1 MEEKNRTMIEEG
13 RRVLEKLRSRRH
25 EAYFVGG
32 FVRDYVLGRPV
43 KDVDIATSA
52 KPEEVMEA
60 FPKTVPT
67 GLQHGTVTVLTG
79 AYSFEV
85 TTFRKE
91 TEYEGFRRPA
101 EVEYITDLEED
112 LKRRDFT
119 MNAMA
124 MDADGSLIDPF
135 EGRSDMDRGV
145 LRCVGEASERFG
157 EDALR
162 MLRCIRFTAEYGLCI
177 EEATWQALLRQA
189 PLLRHIAMERVR
201 AELQRM
207 VGGADPAR
215 AAELLLASGLWRHAK
230 TPLALPFAAW
240 GHPHA
245 RAVIAHLSSVPA
257 EEDRWAVLLLLI
269 GSQQLDA
276 VRAELRAL
284 TFPGEDIARLTRILA
299 MHALLQRDDAEEAA
313 VQPRADAPASAV
325 GCAAARFKLA
335 VLAHGKEAARG
346 WLRAAGLL
354 SAAWRQQAGA
364 GAASPEGSE
373 RPVQEALPSA
383 NVVESAPALKGE
395 PHDLAAS
402 SAGTGRPGQQGLPSA
417 NAAESAPALK
427 GEPHDLAA
435 SPAGTGRPGQ
445 EGLPS
450 ATAAESCSALKD
462 EPHDLAASPVKTGR
476 PGQDAPPSTTPAIPD
491 SAPPSRAPGPEEAS
505 GHLSTDPETDAAA
518 GEAGLDKLFRFM
530 AGEAVL
536 YLDNG
541 ESWIREM
548 PVHGIKDLAVGG
560 TDLMARSGQKAGP
573 WIGETLN
580 MLLERVAL
588 GLLENTKEILMTEA
602 FRPTEMRDE

>member
-13 RRVLEKLRSRRH
+13 RRVLERLQSRQH

-32 FVRDYVLGRPV
+32 FVRDFVLERPV

-52 KPEEVMEA
+52 KPQEVMEA
-60 FPKTVPT
+60 FSKTVPT

-124 MDADGSLIDPF
+124 MDAEGNLIDPF
-135 EGRSDMDRGV
+135 GGRSDMDRGV
-145 LRCVGEASERFG
+145 LRCVGEAAERFG

-162 MLRCIRFTAEYGLCI
+162 MLRCIRFAAEYGLDI

-215 AAELLLASGLWRHAK
+215 AAGLLLASGLWRHAK

-245 RAVIAHLSSVPA
+245 QAVIAHLSSIPA

-269 GSQQLDA
+269 GSQQFEA

-299 MHALLQRDDAEEAA
+299 VHAYLQRGDAEDAGLRPRPEA
-313 VQPRADAPASAV
+313 QSSAEER
-325 GCAAARFKLA
+325 AAARFKLA

-354 SAAWRQQAGA
+354 RAAWRQRQDGA
-364 GAASPEGSE
+364 G
-373 RPVQEALPSA
+373 
-383 NVVESAPALKGE
+383 
-395 PHDLAAS
+395 
-402 SAGTGRPGQQGLPSA
+402 
-417 NAAESAPALK
+417 
-427 GEPHDLAA
+427 AA
-435 SPAGTGRPGQ
+435 SPAGTGRFGQDGTLPGNSAQ
-445 EGLPS
+445 SGLAMTQGES
-450 ATAAESCSALKD
+450 DCLEASRAGAELSEQD
-462 EPHDLAASPVKTGR
+462 ASPSVKHA
-476 PGQDAPPSTTPAIPD
+476 QPSQAVPRLA
-491 SAPPSRAPGPEEAS
+491 SARYEAS
-505 GHLSTDPETDAAA
+505 GDLPTDADMHTAA
-518 GEAGLDKLFRFM
+518 GEACLEELFRFM
-530 AGEAVL
+530 TEEADV
-536 YLDNG
+536 YLENG
-541 ESWIREM
+541 EPWIRMM
-548 PVHGIKDLAVGG
+548 PVYSVKDLAVGG
-560 TDLMARSGQKAGP
+560 SDLMVQSGQKAGP

-580 MLLERVAL
+580 RLLERVAL
-588 GLLENTKEILMTEA
+588 GQLENTLEILMTEA
-602 FRPTEMRDE
+602 FRLQKCEMNDS

>member
-1 MEEKNRTMIEEG
+1 MEENNRTMIEEG
-13 RRVLEKLRSRRH
+13 RRVLERLQSRQH

-32 FVRDYVLGRPV
+32 FVRDFVLERPV

-52 KPEEVMEA
+52 KPEQVMEA
-60 FPKTVPT
+60 FSKTVPT

-124 MDADGSLIDPF
+124 MDAEGNLIDPF
-135 EGRSDMDRGV
+135 GGRSDMDRGV
-145 LRCVGEASERFG
+145 LRCVGEAAERFG

-162 MLRCIRFTAEYGLCI
+162 MLRCIRFAAEYGLDI

-215 AAELLLASGLWRHAK
+215 AAGLLLASGLWRHAK

-245 RAVIAHLSSVPA
+245 QAVIAHLSSIPA

-269 GSQQLDA
+269 GSQQLEA

-299 MHALLQRDDAEEAA
+299 VHAHLQRGDAEDAALRPRPEA
-313 VQPRADAPASAV
+313 QASAEER
-325 GCAAARFKLA
+325 AAARFKLA

-354 SAAWRQQAGA
+354 RTAWRQRQAGA
-364 GAASPEGSE
+364 G
-373 RPVQEALPSA
+373 
-383 NVVESAPALKGE
+383 
-395 PHDLAAS
+395 
-402 SAGTGRPGQQGLPSA
+402 
-417 NAAESAPALK
+417 
-427 GEPHDLAA
+427 AA

-445 EGLPS
+445 DGTLPGNSAQSGLAVTQGES
-450 ATAAESCSALKD
+450 DCLEASRAGAELPEQD
-462 EPHDLAASPVKTGR
+462 ASPSVKH
-476 PGQDAPPSTTPAIPD
+476 GQPSQAVPRLA
-491 SAPPSRAPGPEEAS
+491 SARCEAS
-505 GHLSTDPETDAAA
+505 GDLPTDAEMHMAA
-518 GEAGLDKLFRFM
+518 GEACLEELFRFM
-530 AGEAVL
+530 TEEADV
-536 YLDNG
+536 YLENG
-541 ESWIREM
+541 EPWIRMM
-548 PVHGIKDLAVGG
+548 PVYSVKDLAVGG
-560 TDLMARSGQKAGP
+560 SDLMAQSGKKAGP

-580 MLLERVAL
+580 RLLERVAL
-588 GLLENTKEILMTEA
+588 GQLENTLEILMTEA
-602 FRPTEMRDE
+602 SRPTEMRDE

>member
-13 RRVLEKLRSRRH
+13 RRVLERLRSRQH

-32 FVRDYVLGRPV
+32 FVRDFVLERPV

-60 FPKTVPT
+60 FSKTVPT

-79 AYSFEV
+79 DYSFEV

-124 MDADGSLIDPF
+124 MDAEGNLIDPF
-135 EGRSDMDRGV
+135 GGQSDMDRGV
-145 LRCVGEASERFG
+145 LRCVGEAAERFG

-162 MLRCIRFTAEYGLCI
+162 MLRCIRFAAEYGLDI
-177 EEATWQALLRQA
+177 EEATWLALLRQA

-215 AAELLLASGLWRHAK
+215 AAALLLASGLWRHAK

-245 RAVIAHLSSVPA
+245 QTVIAHLSSIPA

-269 GSQQLDA
+269 GSQQPEA

-299 MHALLQRDDAEEAA
+299 VHAQLQRGDAEAAA
-313 VQPRADAPASAV
+313 VRPRPEAQPSAEER
-325 GCAAARFKLA
+325 AAARFKLA

-354 SAAWRQQAGA
+354 RAAWRRQAGA
-364 GAASPEGSE
+364 GA
-373 RPVQEALPSA
+373 
-383 NVVESAPALKGE
+383 
-395 PHDLAAS
+395 
-402 SAGTGRPGQQGLPSA
+402 GLP
-417 NAAESAPALK
+417 E
-427 GEPHDLAA
+427 
-435 SPAGTGRPGQ
+435 
-445 EGLPS
+445 
-450 ATAAESCSALKD
+450 
-462 EPHDLAASPVKTGR
+462 
-476 PGQDAPPSTTPAIPD
+476 QDAPPSANPAQ
-491 SAPPSRAPGPEEAS
+491 PGQAVPHRTYDPYEAS
-505 GHLSTDPETDAAA
+505 GELTMDEEIHTAA
-518 GEAGLDKLFRFM
+518 GEACLEELFRFM
-530 AGEAVL
+530 TEEAAV
-536 YLDNG
+536 YLENG
-541 ESWIREM
+541 EPWIHVM
-548 PVHGIKDLAVGG
+548 PVYGVKDLAVGG
-560 TDLMARSGQKAGP
+560 SDLMAQSGQKAGP

-580 MLLERVAL
+580 LLLERVAL
-588 GLLENTKEILMTEA
+588 GQLENTKEILMTEA

>member
-13 RRVLEKLRSRRH
+13 RRVLERLQSRQH

-32 FVRDYVLGRPV
+32 FVRDFVLERPV

-60 FPKTVPT
+60 FSKTVPT

-124 MDADGSLIDPF
+124 MDAEGNLIDPF
-135 EGRSDMDRGV
+135 GGRSDMDRGV
-145 LRCVGEASERFG
+145 LRCVGEAAERFG

-162 MLRCIRFTAEYGLCI
+162 MLRCIRFAAEYGLDI

-215 AAELLLASGLWRHAK
+215 AAGLLLASGLWRHAK

-245 RAVIAHLSSVPA
+245 QAVIAHLSSIPA

-269 GSQQLDA
+269 GSQQLEA

-299 MHALLQRDDAEEAA
+299 VHAHLQRGDAEDAALRLRPEA
-313 VQPRADAPASAV
+313 RASAEER
-325 GCAAARFKLA
+325 AAARFKLA

-354 SAAWRQQAGA
+354 RTAWRQRQAGA
-364 GAASPEGSE
+364 GAASP
-373 RPVQEALPSA
+373 V
-383 NVVESAPALKGE
+383 
-395 PHDLAAS
+395 D
-402 SAGTGRPGQQGLPSA
+402 
-417 NAAESAPALK
+417 
-427 GEPHDLAA
+427 
-435 SPAGTGRPGQ
+435 
-445 EGLPS
+445 
-450 ATAAESCSALKD
+450 
-462 EPHDLAASPVKTGR
+462 TGR
-476 PGQDAPPSTTPAIPD
+476 PGQDGTLPGNSSQSGLAVTQGESDCLEA
-491 SAPPSRAPGPEEAS
+491 SRAGAERLEQDASPSANPAQPRQAVRRLASGRYEAS
-505 GHLSTDPETDAAA
+505 GGFPADEDMHTAA
-518 GEAGLDKLFRFM
+518 GEACLEELFRFM
-530 AGEAVL
+530 TEEADV
-536 YLDNG
+536 YLENG
-541 ESWIREM
+541 EPWIRVM
-548 PVHGIKDLAVGG
+548 PVYNVKDLAVGG
-560 TDLMARSGQKAGP
+560 SDLMAQSGQKAGP

-580 MLLERVAL
+580 SLLERVAL
-588 GLLENTKEILMTEA
+588 GQLQNTLEILMTEA

>member
-13 RRVLEKLRSRRH
+13 RRVLEKLQSRQH

-32 FVRDYVLGRPV
+32 FVRDFVLERPV

-60 FPKTVPT
+60 FSKTVPT

-124 MDADGSLIDPF
+124 MDVEGNLIDPF
-135 EGRSDMDRGV
+135 GGRSDMDRGV
-145 LRCVGEASERFG
+145 LRCVGEAAERFG

-162 MLRCIRFTAEYGLCI
+162 MLRCIRFAAEYGLEI

-215 AAELLLASGLWRHAK
+215 AAGLLLASGLWRHAK

-245 RAVIAHLSSVPA
+245 QAVIAHLSSIPA

-269 GSQQLDA
+269 GSQQLEA

-299 MHALLQRDDAEEAA
+299 VHAHLQRGDAEDAA
-313 VQPRADAPASAV
+313 VRTRPEAQASAEER
-325 GCAAARFKLA
+325 AAARFKLA
-335 VLAHGKEAARG
+335 VLAHGKEAVRG

-354 SAAWRQQAGA
+354 RTAWRQRQAGA
-364 GAASPEGSE
+364 GAASP
-373 RPVQEALPSA
+373 
-383 NVVESAPALKGE
+383 
-395 PHDLAAS
+395 
-402 SAGTGRPGQQGLPSA
+402 AGTGRTGQYGTLPGNSAQSGLAVTQGESDCLEASRAGAQRPEQDAQPSA
-417 NAAESAPALK
+417 KHGQPSQAVPR
-427 GEPHDLAA
+427 LA
-435 SPAGTGRPGQ
+435 SGRY
-445 EGLPS
+445 
-450 ATAAESCSALKD
+450 
-462 EPHDLAASPVKTGR
+462 
-476 PGQDAPPSTTPAIPD
+476 
-491 SAPPSRAPGPEEAS
+491 EAS
-505 GHLSTDPETDAAA
+505 GGLSTDEEMHTAAD
-518 GEAGLDKLFRFM
+518 EACLEELFRFM
-530 AGEAVL
+530 TEEADV
-536 YLDNG
+536 YLENG
-541 ESWIREM
+541 EPWIHVM
-548 PVHGIKDLAVGG
+548 PVYGVKDLAVGG
-560 TDLMARSGQKAGP
+560 SDLMAQSGQKAGP

-580 MLLERVAL
+580 RLLERVAL
-588 GLLENTKEILMTEA
+588 GQLENILEILMTEA

>member
-13 RRVLEKLRSRRH
+13 RRVLERLRSRRH

-135 EGRSDMDRGV
+135 EGRSDMNRGV

-162 MLRCIRFTAEYGLCI
+162 MLRCIRFAAEYGLEI
-177 EEATWQALLRQA
+177 EDATWQALLRQA

-245 RAVIAHLSSVPA
+245 RAVVAHLSSVPA

-269 GSQQLDA
+269 GSQQLEA

-299 MHALLQRDDAEEAA
+299 VHALLQRDDAEEAT
-313 VQPRADAPASAV
+313 VQPLTDAPASAEER
-325 GCAAARFKLA
+325 AAARFKLA

-346 WLRAAGLL
+346 WLRAAELL
-354 SAAWRQQAGA
+354 RTAWRQQAGVRA
-364 GAASPEGSE
+364 RNDRREQEDLPPAKAADSG
-373 RPVQEALPSA
+373 PS
-383 NVVESAPALKGE
+383 
-395 PHDLAAS
+395 
-402 SAGTGRPGQQGLPSA
+402 
-417 NAAESAPALK
+417 LK

-435 SPAGTGRPGQ
+435 SPARSDRHEQ
-445 EGLPS
+445 E
-450 ATAAESCSALKD
+450 
-462 EPHDLAASPVKTGR
+462 
-476 PGQDAPPSTTPAIPD
+476 APPSAIAAPLG
-491 SAPPSRAPGPEEAS
+491 SAPPSRSTGRNEAT
-505 GHLSTDPETDAAA
+505 GDLSMDAEADAAA
-518 GEAGLDKLFRFM
+518 YEAGLDKLFRFM
-530 AGEAVL
+530 TGEAGV
-536 YLDNG
+536 YLVNG

-602 FRPTEMRDE
+602 FRPIEMRDE

>member
-13 RRVLEKLRSRRH
+13 RRVLERLQSRQH

-32 FVRDYVLGRPV
+32 FVRDFVLERPV

-60 FPKTVPT
+60 FSKTVPT

-124 MDADGSLIDPF
+124 MDAEGNLIDPF
-135 EGRSDMDRGV
+135 GGRSDMDRGV
-145 LRCVGEASERFG
+145 LRCVGEAAERFG

-162 MLRCIRFTAEYGLCI
+162 MLRCIRFAAEYGLDI

-207 VGGADPAR
+207 VGGADPTR
-215 AAELLLASGLWRHAK
+215 AAGLLLASGLWRHAK
-230 TPLALPFAAW
+230 TPLALPIAAW

-245 RAVIAHLSSVPA
+245 QAVIAHLSSIPA
-257 EEDRWAVLLLLI
+257 DEDRWAVLLLLI
-269 GSQQLDA
+269 GSQQLEA

-299 MHALLQRDDAEEAA
+299 VHAHLQRGDAEDAALRPRPEAQ
-313 VQPRADAPASAV
+313 VSAEER
-325 GCAAARFKLA
+325 AAARFKLA

-354 SAAWRQQAGA
+354 RTAWRQRQAGA
-364 GAASPEGSE
+364 G
-373 RPVQEALPSA
+373 
-383 NVVESAPALKGE
+383 
-395 PHDLAAS
+395 
-402 SAGTGRPGQQGLPSA
+402 
-417 NAAESAPALK
+417 
-427 GEPHDLAA
+427 AA

-445 EGLPS
+445 DGTLPGNSAQSGLAVTQGESDCLEASRSEAEFPEQDASPS
-450 ATAAESCSALKD
+450 AKHRQPSQAVPRLASA
-462 EPHDLAASPVKTGR
+462 R
-476 PGQDAPPSTTPAIPD
+476 C
-491 SAPPSRAPGPEEAS
+491 EAS
-505 GHLSTDPETDAAA
+505 GDLPTDAEMHTAA
-518 GEAGLDKLFRFM
+518 GEACLEELFRFM
-530 AGEAVL
+530 TEEADV
-536 YLDNG
+536 YLENG
-541 ESWIREM
+541 ETWIRVM
-548 PVHGIKDLAVGG
+548 PIYSVKDLAVGG
-560 TDLMARSGQKAGP
+560 SDLMAQSGQKAGP

-580 MLLERVAL
+580 RLLERVAL
-588 GLLENTKEILMTEA
+588 GQLENTLEILMTEA

>member
-13 RRVLEKLRSRRH
+13 RRVLERLQSRQH

-32 FVRDYVLGRPV
+32 FVRDFVLERPV

-60 FPKTVPT
+60 FSKTVPT

-124 MDADGSLIDPF
+124 MDAEGNLIDPF
-135 EGRSDMDRGV
+135 GGRSDMDRGV
-145 LRCVGEASERFG
+145 LRCVGEAAERFG

-162 MLRCIRFTAEYGLCI
+162 MLRCIRFAAEYGLDI

-215 AAELLLASGLWRHAK
+215 AAGLLLASGLWRHAK

-245 RAVIAHLSSVPA
+245 QAVIAHLSSIPA

-269 GSQQLDA
+269 GSQQLEA

-299 MHALLQRDDAEEAA
+299 VHAHLQRGDAEDEVLRPRPEA
-313 VQPRADAPASAV
+313 QTSAEER
-325 GCAAARFKLA
+325 AAARFKLA
-335 VLAHGKEAARG
+335 VLVHGKEAARG

-354 SAAWRQQAGA
+354 RTAWRQQAGA
-364 GAASPEGSE
+364 GA
-373 RPVQEALPSA
+373 V
-383 NVVESAPALKGE
+383 
-395 PHDLAAS
+395 
-402 SAGTGRPGQQGLPSA
+402 
-417 NAAESAPALK
+417 
-427 GEPHDLAA
+427 

-445 EGLPS
+445 YGTLPGNSAQSGLAMTQGESDSLEASRAGAQRPEQDAQPS
-450 ATAAESCSALKD
+450 AKHGQPSQALSD
-462 EPHDLAASPVKTGR
+462 R
-476 PGQDAPPSTTPAIPD
+476 
-491 SAPPSRAPGPEEAS
+491 AS
-505 GHLSTDPETDAAA
+505 GRYEAPVGISTDEEMHTAA
-518 GEAGLDKLFRFM
+518 GEACLEELFRFM
-530 AGEAVL
+530 TEEADV
-536 YLDNG
+536 YLENG
-541 ESWIREM
+541 EPWIRVM
-548 PVHGIKDLAVGG
+548 PVYGVKDLAVDGS
-560 TDLMARSGQKAGP
+560 DLMAQSGQKAGP

-580 MLLERVAL
+580 RLLERVAL
-588 GLLENTKEILMTEA
+588 GQLENTLEILMTEA